1 MIKLEGNFVGGTVG
15 TLTYGASMYVMFG
28 IPSTWAD
35 RDRWTLN
42 VSSTS
47 GNYIFG
53 ATSLTSMPITHAIT
67 LNDRVHFVG
76 SNQWVGS
83 AIDDFTQYGVNTSSS
98 FSIELRNAMSGPAGY
113 CGLASY
119 QGRMAVFAPQ
129 SVQLW
134 GINADPDQFQKQ
146 QDFSNTG
153 TAYPLSLQM
162 LGMLDV
168 VYLHSSGVKT
178 LKVREQ
184 TLNASVVDIGTP
196 IDSLVVTALENVE
209 NDPCAVVD
217 PLTGNYW
224 LAINGTVYVF
234 SYYPALKIS
243 AWSTFELTAGNIGA
257 DLLEQVPF
265 TVSKFVVD
273 SNNSIV
279 ALGSDAYT
287 PTALYFYEGYDN
299 CELELETAWMD
310 MKSAGDFKHIYAFN
324 AVFSADLIA
333 PRHGT
338 EPNFT
343 KWEFYVGGDP
353 WSEKLELVLDTSQL
367 KNLSQP
373 PEIPFRGLIKNNRTT
388 FDTGRIPL
396 SLQGTHIKFRAVTS
410 EARAVTLSAFY
421 LHVQKDGENIYA

>member
-1 MIKLEGNFVGGTVG
+1 MTTLTGNFVGGTAA
-15 TLTYGASMYVMFG
+15 TRTFGASMYVMFS
-28 IPSTWAD
+28 IASTWAD
-35 RDRWTLN
+35 RNEWTLSI
-42 VSSTS
+42 SSTS
-47 GNYIFG
+47 GNYVFG
-53 ATSLTSMPITHAIT
+53 KTSLTNMPITHAIT

-83 AIDDFTQYGVNTSSS
+83 AIDDFTQYGVSAPSAFT
-98 FSIELRNAMSGPAGY
+98 IELRNAMSGPAGY

-134 GINADPDQFQKQ
+134 SINADPDLFQKQ

-153 TAYPLSLQM
+153 TAYPLTLQA

-184 TLNASVVDIGTP
+184 TLNASVVDVGTP
-196 IDSLVVTALENVE
+196 IDSLVVSALENVE
-209 NDPCAVVD
+209 NNPCAIVD

-224 LAINGTVYVF
+224 LTIDGTVYVF

-243 AWSTFELTAGNIGA
+243 AWSTFELTSGDQFFPEI
-257 DLLEQVPF
+257 QVPF
-265 TVSKFVVD
+265 NVSKFVVAPD
-273 SNNSIV
+273 NSIV
-279 ALGSDAYT
+279 ALGSDSLA
-287 PTALYFYEGYDN
+287 PTALFYYEDYDN
-299 CELELETAWMD
+299 CELEIETAWMD
-310 MKSAGDFKHIYAFN
+310 MKAAGDFKHIYAFN
-324 AVFSADLIA
+324 AVCTADLTA
-333 PRHGT
+333 SLVGEST
-338 EPNFT
+338 KFT
-343 KWEFYVGGDP
+343 DWKFYVGGDP
-353 WSEKLELVLDTSQL
+353 WSGKLDLALDMSQF

-373 PEIPFRGLIKNNRTT
+373 AAIPYGVQIEGNRTT

-396 SLQGTHIKFRAVTS
+396 SIQGTHIKFRAVTD

-421 LHVQKDGENIYA
+421 LHVNKEGENIYA